1 MIKMSIGSLW
11 VRFVSIISLALTIAG
26 LYFAW
31 HLPLDIVLGS
41 TTLLFV
47 IFIIVALSLSISP
60 HLVLIDRHLVSI
72 DRTLKDI
79 QKILAGRS
87 DQEASLN
94 PESKE
99 EEEVITT
106 GGGAFLGMAVGGL
119 IGLIGGPIG
128 VIIGGLIGALV
139 GNQLEYES
147 IKAEREKRKISKLNL

>member
-1 MIKMSIGSLW
+1 VKMSIGSLW
-11 VRFVSIISLALTIAG
+11 VRFVSIISLVLTVVG

-31 HLPLDIVLGS
+31 GLPLDIVLGS
-41 TTLLFV
+41 TTLPLV
-47 IFIIVALSLSISP
+47 IFIIVAISLNISP
-60 HLVLIDRHLVSI
+60 YLVSI

-79 QKILAGRS
+79 REMLKGRS
-87 DQEASLN
+87 DQKASLNPNN

-99 EEEVITT
+99 EEEVKTT
-106 GGGAFLGMAVGGL
+106 GGGVLVGMAVGGL

-147 IKAEREKRKISKLNL
+147 IKAEREKKKVKQT